1 MNNPLS
7 VIFKFKA
14 YSIEHACCNHMPLSN
29 VLKFREGSDPL
40 HPPISEKEW
49 EIQIETVLL
58 AMSLFSCAMQ

>member
-40 HPPISEKEW
+40 HPPISKRSGKFKLE
-49 EIQIETVLL
+49 LC
-58 AMSLFSCAMQ
+58 F